1 MLLGNVIL
9 TRCDLTEIRDPVF
22 KVRVTF
28 GENRKKRRMKMCEA
42 EEKWKKELY
51 DAGYAK
57 GYAEGY
63 AEGLIKGKIL
73 GLVERVIEAL
83 KEIDSKWRDG
93 DLKEDE
99 EKGRFIGRLEMFVE
113 LTKRMM
119 TKSDMTLDDAMA
131 HLGLTDDEKQIVRFC
146 LEP

>member
-1 MLLGNVIL
+1 
-9 TRCDLTEIRDPVF
+9 
-22 KVRVTF
+22 
-28 GENRKKRRMKMCEA
+28 MCEA

-73 GLVERVIEAL
+73 GLVERVIEDL

-99 EKGRFIGRLEMFVE
+99 ENGRFIGRLEMFVE